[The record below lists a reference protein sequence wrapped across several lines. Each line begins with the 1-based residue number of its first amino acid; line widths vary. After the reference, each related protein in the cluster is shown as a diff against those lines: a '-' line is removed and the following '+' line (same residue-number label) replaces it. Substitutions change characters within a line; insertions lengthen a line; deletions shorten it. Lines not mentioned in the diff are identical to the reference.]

1 MTEYPKTK
9 EELAREKGLCT
20 FDCALP
26 QDWLDST
33 ARRAT
38 DCVLKNTQGME
49 YPSPGVVF
57 DRIYQCILSGTV
69 WCYDGPY
76 SLFGGPVF
84 LTEPAER
91 FYGMAQGIH
100 QRV

>member
-1 MTEYPKTK
+1 MKTK
-9 EELAREKGLCT
+9 EELAREKGLGT

-57 DRIYQCILSGTV
+57 DRIYQSILSGTV
-69 WCYDGPY
+69 WCFDAHPI
-76 SLFGGPVF
+76 FGTPVF
-84 LTEPAER
+84 LTESAER

-100 QRV
+100 ERA